1 MATRKRRNTIPFGH
15 PSRYVTLGQPW
26 GRGGQSIRMPW
37 SVDDPKTFSIS
48 FDQLSS
54 LTTGTVNTA
63 LGGVNSGPSTM
74 RLAAHEIVFEELD
87 KLVQNYLKPIYR
99 KHAPEKTSSPY
110 GEWSKSG
117 QTLKQSIQKKMLKN
131 ELAVSLRM
139 RSYGTYTMQGH
150 GPLPAGKRMLELP
163 GGLVR
168 WVTLPSGA
176 RGTYRSTLAMD
187 LGGNYDSEGEL
198 DGSGTKRM
206 AGITTVKARTGPRGG
221 LYREYKFHPIDRREG
236 VKRMLWASNAYR
248 ESRPYFEVSARNM
261 MRRIID
267 ELDILDVLKANA
279 SYEATRLALGLRSNY
294 TSAAAQRD
302 EYLRMRKEL
311 GPYES

>member
-1 MATRKRRNTIPFGH
+1 
-15 PSRYVTLGQPW
+15 
-26 GRGGQSIRMPW
+26 MPW

-54 LTTGTVNTA
+54 LTMGTVDRS
-63 LGGVNSGPSTM
+63 LGAVSPGPSTL
-74 RLAAHEIVFEELD
+74 RLGAHQIVFEELD

-99 KHAPEKTSSPY
+99 KHAPEKPSSPY

-150 GPLPAGKRMLELP
+150 GPLPAGRRMLELP

-168 WVTLPSGA
+168 WVTLPAGA
-176 RGTYRSTLAMD
+176 RGTYRSTRSMD

-206 AGITTVKARTGPRGG
+206 EGITTVKPRIGPRGG

-248 ESRPYFEVSARNM
+248 ESRPYMEVAARNM
-261 MRRIID
+261 ARRIID
-267 ELDILDVLKANA
+267 ELDVLEILNSQVM
-279 SYEATRLALGLRSNY
+279 
-294 TSAAAQRD
+294 SAAARPVIGIGTTYSDAAHVRD

-311 GPYES
+311 GPYEPL